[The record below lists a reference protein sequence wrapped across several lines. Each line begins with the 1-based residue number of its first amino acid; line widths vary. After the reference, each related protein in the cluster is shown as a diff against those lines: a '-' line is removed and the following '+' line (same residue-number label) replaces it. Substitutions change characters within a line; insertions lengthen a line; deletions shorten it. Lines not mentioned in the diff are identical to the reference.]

1 MSTVL
6 IFLFVCV
13 LILALVFVMFMILK
27 STVNKIN
34 AQTKSYFVDKLQEYD
49 YLIDEKET
57 KLNQI
62 DKKLKDKEL
71 KNNEG
76 NVASLPQNNYEFD
89 YNIINLLK
97 ETKYQD
103 KNIFELNRKL
113 ETEFNIDYNKL
124 ISIFLSIPVNIE
136 NYEFCMDLRNKFS
149 PDKIY
154 ELKLLPNDLLE
165 EKLKSYLDSKEYQ
178 IYEIYK
184 SLNNKASIEGFIDYI
199 TELLDLNNPYIT
211 IYVGN
216 KQDNYDNLSKYI
228 KTKYAKDIYKGIRII
243 YKNKIYDYSLNE
255 RNV

>member
-76 NVASLPQNNYEFD
+76 NVAGLPQNNYEFD
-89 YNIINLLK
+89 YNIINLLN

-136 NYEFCMDLRNKFS
+136 N
-149 PDKIY
+149 
-154 ELKLLPNDLLE
+154 
-165 EKLKSYLDSKEYQ
+165 
-178 IYEIYK
+178 
-184 SLNNKASIEGFIDYI
+184 
-199 TELLDLNNPYIT
+199 
-211 IYVGN
+211 
-216 KQDNYDNLSKYI
+216 
-228 KTKYAKDIYKGIRII
+228 
-243 YKNKIYDYSLNE
+243 
-255 RNV
+255 